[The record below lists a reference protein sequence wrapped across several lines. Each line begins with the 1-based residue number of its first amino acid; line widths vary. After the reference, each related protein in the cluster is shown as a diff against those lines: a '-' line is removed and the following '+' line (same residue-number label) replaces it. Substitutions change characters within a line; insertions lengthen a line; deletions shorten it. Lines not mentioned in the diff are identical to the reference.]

1 MFVIMKRAA
10 MRKVILK
17 FLDTKYPNAFWKE
30 TKFGGLAMC
39 GDEPIQGE
47 VLIGELCDWFVITR
61 DVARHNLK
69 VWIST
74 LPVVVSIYNS
84 TNPTV
89 LVMET
94 TVSNSTLREE

>member
-1 MFVIMKRAA
+1 MK
-10 MRKVILK
+10 KVILK
-17 FLDTKYPNAFWKE
+17 FLDTKYPNAFWKK
-30 TKFGGLAMC
+30 TKFGNLAMY

-47 VLIGELCDWFVITR
+47 VLIKELCDWF
-61 DVARHNLK
+61 DVTQDFARHNLK

-89 LVMET
+89 LVSET
-94 TVSNSTLREE
+94 MVVNSTL

>member
-1 MFVIMKRAA
+1 

-17 FLDTKYPNAFWKE
+17 FLDTKYPNAFWKV
-30 TKFGGLAMC
+30 TKFGDLAMC
-39 GDEPIQGE
+39 GDEPIQID

-74 LPVVVSIYNS
+74 LPVAVSIYNS

-89 LVMET
+89 LGMET
-94 TVSNSTLREE
+94 TTVNSTL

>member
-1 MFVIMKRAA
+1 MFVIMKRAV
-10 MRKVILK
+10 MRKLILK
-17 FLDTKYPNAFWKE
+17 FLDTKYPNAFWKK
-30 TKFGGLAMC
+30 TKFGNLAMY

-47 VLIGELCDWFVITR
+47 VLIRELCDWF
-61 DVARHNLK
+61 DVTQDFARHNLK

-89 LVMET
+89 LVSYTMQ
-94 TVSNSTLREE
+94 VNSTL

>member
-1 MFVIMKRAA
+1 MKRAA
-10 MRKVILK
+10 MRKVIFK

-30 TKFGGLAMC
+30 TKFGDLAMC
-39 GDEPIQGE
+39 GDEPIQRD

-74 LPVVVSIYNS
+74 LPVAVSIYNS

-89 LVMET
+89 LVSD
-94 TVSNSTLREE
+94 TVTVNSTL

>member
-1 MFVIMKRAA
+1 MKRAV
-10 MRKVILK
+10 MKKVILK
-17 FLDTKYPNAFWKE
+17 FLDTKYPNAFWKK
-30 TKFGGLAMC
+30 TKFGNLAMY

-47 VLIGELCDWFVITR
+47 VLIKELCDWF
-61 DVARHNLK
+61 DVTQDFARHNLK

-89 LVMET
+89 LVSET
-94 TVSNSTLREE
+94 MVVNSTL

>member
-1 MFVIMKRAA
+1 MKRAV

-30 TKFGGLAMC
+30 TKFGNLAMC

-61 DVARHNLK
+61 DVARHNFR

-89 LVMET
+89 LVSD
-94 TVSNSTLREE
+94 TVTVNYTL